1 MKILLTGASGF
12 VGSSFM
18 RRFADRKDLEIFGI
32 GRRAT
37 EFVNYERRDLVEPL
51 DLAFKPDVVIHAAA
65 LASPWGTRAEFARQ
79 NVRATENVVGFCE
92 RNGHPKLVYIS
103 SSSVFYRNEHQFDLT
118 ESSPIGPAFV
128 NEYAATKHG
137 GELVVSRYPGPSV
150 VLRPRALFGPGD
162 TVLFP
167 RILRAAQLGRLPLFV
182 TDGPPALGDLLYI
195 DNLCDYML
203 SAATRREVVGSYNLT
218 NDHAVAIQ
226 DFLLEV
232 LQRLGLNAPTRR
244 VNVRTAMFVAGLVE
258 GGYRLLRLRR
268 EPPVTRFGVSV
279 FAYSKT
285 FNVAKALGSLG
296 KPSVGIGEGMDRF
309 IAWQRAQS

>member
-1 MKILLTGASGF
+1 MKILITGASGF

-18 RRFADRKDLEIFGI
+18 RRFAHRKDLEIFGV

-37 EFVNYERRDLVEPL
+37 EFDNYARRDLVEPL
-51 DLAFKPDVVIHAAA
+51 DLPFKPDVVIHAAA

-79 NVRATENVVGFCE
+79 NVRVTENVVGFCE
-92 RNGHPKLVYIS
+92 RNGYPKLVYIS

-118 ESSPIGPAFV
+118 ESSPIGPSFV
-128 NEYAATKHG
+128 NEYAATKYG
-137 GELVVSRYPGPSV
+137 GELVVSRYAGRSV
-150 VLRPRALFGPGD
+150 VLRPRAVFGPGD

-167 RILRAAQLGRLPLFV
+167 RILRAAKLGRLPLFIS
-182 TDGPPALGDLLYI
+182 DGPPAVGDLLYI

-203 SAATRREVVGSYNLT
+203 SAVTRREVVGSYNLT
-218 NDHAVAIQ
+218 NGHAVGIQ

-232 LQRLGLNAPTRR
+232 LQRLDLNAPKRR
-244 VNVRTAMFVAGLVE
+244 VNVRTAMLVAGLVE

-268 EPPVTRFGVSV
+268 EPPLTRFGVSV

-285 FNVAKALGSLG
+285 FDVAKALSALG
-296 KPSVGIGEGMDRF
+296 KPSVGVREGMDRF
-309 IAWQRAQS
+309 IAWQRSQS